1 MKLDIIVPVYNE
13 EGNVL
18 AIYDELTKTLKNVK
32 YNILFVDDGSKD
44 SSYKKL
50 QKIYN
55 DDKKHVKV
63 IRFSRNFGK
72 DAAIYAGLINSKSE
86 YACIIDS
93 DLQQNPKYILT
104 MLEFLENNDEYD
116 EVAMVNKYEK
126 ESLFQKVS
134 KKCFYKIM
142 GRASGQSSVAGASD
156 FRMFRHNVVK
166 AIISMKETNRFS
178 KGLFSWVGFNTH
190 YIEYNVEK
198 RHSGESKFKFKRQL
212 SYASNGLLNFS
223 TKPLRAATVIGAI
236 ISIISFVYLVEI
248 IIQTLCLGKDI
259 PGYASMMCVILI
271 LGGIQLL
278 VLGII
283 GEYIARA
290 FLEVKKRP
298 IYIEK
303 ESLGFDNEI
312 L

>member
-1 MKLDIIVPVYNE
+1 MKLDVIVPVFNE

-18 AIYDELTKTLKNVK
+18 PIYNELTKTLKNIK
-32 YNILFVDDGSKD
+32 YNIIFVDDGSKD

-50 QKIYN
+50 QDIYN

-72 DAAIYAGLINSKSE
+72 DAAIYAGLQNSKSE
-86 YACIIDS
+86 YACIIDA

-104 MLEFLENNDEYD
+104 MLDFIEKNSEYD
-116 EVAMVNKYEK
+116 EVAMVNKYKK
-126 ESLFQKVS
+126 ESLFFKIA
-134 KKCFYKIM
+134 KNCFYHIM
-142 GRASGQSSVAGASD
+142 ERASGQQAVAGASD
-156 FRMFRHNVVK
+156 FRLFKHNVVK
-166 AIISMKETNRFS
+166 AIISMQETNRFS
-178 KGLFSWVGFNTH
+178 KGIFSWVGFKIH
-190 YIEYNVEK
+190 YIEYDVEK
-198 RHSGESKFKFKRQL
+198 RYSGKSKFKFRRQL
-212 SYASNGLLNFS
+212 SYGFNGLFNFS
-223 TKPLRAATVIGAI
+223 TKPLRFVTILGAI
-236 ISIISFVYLVEI
+236 ISIISFIYLIEI

-259 PGYASMMCVILI
+259 PGYASIMCVILI

-290 FLEVKKRP
+290 FLEIKKRP

-303 ESLGFDNEI
+303 ETLGFDNEI

>member
-1 MKLDIIVPVYNE
+1 MKLDVIVPVFNE

-18 AIYDELTKTLKNVK
+18 PIYNELTKTLKNVK

-44 SSYKKL
+44 SSFDKL

-72 DAAIYAGLINSKSE
+72 DATIYAGLQNSKSE
-86 YACIIDS
+86 YACIIDA
-93 DLQQNPKYILT
+93 DLQQNPKHILT
-104 MLEFLENNDEYD
+104 MLDFIEKHDEYD

-126 ESLFQKVS
+126 ESLFQKLA
-134 KKCFYKIM
+134 KKCFYRIM
-142 GRASGQSSVAGASD
+142 GRASGQATVAGASD
-156 FRMFRHNVVK
+156 FRIFRHNVVK
-166 AIISMKETNRFS
+166 AIISMQETNRFS
-178 KGLFSWVGFNTH
+178 KGIFSWVGFNTH
-190 YIEYNVEK
+190 YIEYDVEK
-198 RHSGESKFKFKRQL
+198 RNSGESKFKFKRQL
-212 SYASNGLLNFS
+212 SYATNGLLNFS
-223 TKPLRAATVIGAI
+223 TKPLRVATFLGAI
-236 ISIISFVYLVEI
+236 VSFISFIYLIEI

-259 PGYASMMCVILI
+259 PGYASMMCVILL

-278 VLGII
+278 FLGII

-290 FLEVKKRP
+290 FIESKKRP

-303 ESLGFDNEI
+303 ESLGFDDDI